1 MDALARR
8 EEAAPQ
14 APVMTPHGASQLD
27 ASDTLWA
34 PQLWG
39 SHRRLPIR
47 CLNLS
52 KDNKIKG
59 APAESR

>member
-1 MDALARR
+1 
-8 EEAAPQ
+8 
-14 APVMTPHGASQLD
+14 MTPHGASQLD

-52 KDNKIKG
+52 KDTQIKG